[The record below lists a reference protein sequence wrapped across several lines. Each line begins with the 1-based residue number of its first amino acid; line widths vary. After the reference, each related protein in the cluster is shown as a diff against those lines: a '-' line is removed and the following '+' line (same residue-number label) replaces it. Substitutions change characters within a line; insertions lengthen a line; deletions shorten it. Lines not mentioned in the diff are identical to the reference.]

1 MKIFQDYRFR
11 QWIYGIIAA
20 ALAIMVGY
28 GFITSE
34 QTELWMKLAEAVLEL
49 VPSAALTLA
58 ATKAE
63 PANSDTTGVYKPRH
77 AA

>member
-1 MKIFQDYRFR
+1 MNVLKDYNFR
-11 QWIYGIIAA
+11 KWLYGIIAA

-34 QTELWMKLAEAVLEL
+34 QTELWIKLVEAVLEL

-58 ATKAE
+58 ATKAK
-63 PANSDTTGVYKPRH
+63 PAASDTTEDYKPQH
-77 AA
+77 AT